1 MTTTTPTPVDVL
13 HRIFG
18 FAEFRG
24 QQQSIVDHVVAGG
37 DAVVLMPTGGGKS
50 LCYQIPALVREG
62 TGVVISPLI
71 ALMQDQVDA
80 LELLGVRA
88 AFLNSTQDVD
98 ERRRVEAALVAGEL
112 DLVYLAP
119 ERLRLE
125 STLALL
131 DRATI
136 ALFAIDEAH
145 CVSQWGHDFRP
156 DYLALSVLHERW
168 PTVPRIALTA
178 TATDATRRDIVER
191 LKLQDAAVYVASF
204 DRPNIQYRIEPKNQ
218 AFAQLLQLLRT
229 EHPGDA
235 GIVYC
240 LSRASVEKTAD
251 SLVAEGIT
259 AVPYHAG
266 LDAATRARNQSRFL
280 REDGVVV
287 VATIAFGMGIDK
299 PDVRFVAHL
308 DLPKSVEGY
317 YQETGRAGRDGLPS
331 TAWLAYGLQDVVQQR
346 RMIEDSE
353 GDAAH
358 RRRLSQH
365 LDAMLALCETVECR
379 RVQLLAYFGQEST
392 PCGNCDTCL
401 APPEAWDGTVPAQ
414 KLLSTVVRLW
424 REKHQRF
431 GAGHL
436 IDVLLGRDTDRIRQH
451 GHDELRTYGIGTELS
466 EQEWRGVVRQLLAQG
481 LLAVNTDG
489 YGTLVIT
496 DASAAVLDG
505 SRTVMLRREPERPT
519 RAAKQR
525 AGVELPDVAQ
535 PLFERLREWRS
546 GVAREQGVPA
556 YIVFGDATLR
566 GIAITRPA
574 SLAEL
579 ATISGVGEKKL
590 EAYGDA
596 VLSVV
601 ADTADAA

>member
-1 MTTTTPTPVDVL
+1 
-13 HRIFG
+13 
-18 FAEFRG
+18 
-24 QQQSIVDHVVAGG
+24 
-37 DAVVLMPTGGGKS
+37 
-50 LCYQIPALVREG
+50 
-62 TGVVISPLI
+62 
-71 ALMQDQVDA
+71 
-80 LELLGVRA
+80 
-88 AFLNSTQDVD
+88 
-98 ERRRVEAALVAGEL
+98 
-112 DLVYLAP
+112 
-119 ERLRLE
+119 
-125 STLALL
+125 
-131 DRATI
+131 
-136 ALFAIDEAH
+136 
-145 CVSQWGHDFRP
+145 
-156 DYLALSVLHERW
+156 
-168 PTVPRIALTA
+168 
-178 TATDATRRDIVER
+178 
-191 LKLQDAAVYVASF
+191 
-204 DRPNIQYRIEPKNQ
+204 
-218 AFAQLLQLLRT
+218 
-229 EHPGDA
+229 
-235 GIVYC
+235 
-240 LSRASVEKTAD
+240 
-251 SLVAEGIT
+251 
-259 AVPYHAG
+259 
-266 LDAATRARNQSRFL
+266 
-280 REDGVVV
+280 
-287 VATIAFGMGIDK
+287 
-299 PDVRFVAHL
+299 
-308 DLPKSVEGY
+308 
-317 YQETGRAGRDGLPS
+317 
-331 TAWLAYGLQDVVQQR
+331 
-346 RMIEDSE
+346 
-353 GDAAH
+353 
-358 RRRLSQH
+358 
-365 LDAMLALCETVECR
+365 MLALCETVECR

-401 APPEAWDGTVPAQ
+401 SPPEAWDGTVPAQ

-451 GHDELRTYGIGTELS
+451 GHNELRTYGIGAELS

-496 DASAAVLDG
+496 DSSTAVLDG

-535 PLFERLREWRS
+535 PLFERLREWRA

-601 ADTADAA
+601 AGVSELAG